1 MPEYTNYSKEKERKE
16 QSSDFGDAV
25 VGTVLF
31 GAFIVGAYKLGR
43 FVGAAKEAL
52 AIARALM

>member
-1 MPEYTNYSKEKERKE
+1 MPKYTNYSQERE
-16 QSSDFGDAV
+16 RREHSSDFGDAV

-31 GAFIVGAYKLGR
+31 GALIVGAYKLGR

-52 AIARALM
+52 AIARVLM